1 MEQPSDTT
9 TLIDLMEGAVKRAV
23 VIRGGKRKVL
33 MKCKPG
39 EKKVGRQC
47 RRRSTSDLNKLKRR
61 AKRAA
66 RKART
71 KRMRALRKRKLSLKR
86 RKTIPQKKHSH
97 THTK

>member
-1 MEQPSDTT
+1 MEQQSETHT
-9 TLIDLMEGAVKRAV
+9 MAELMEGAAKRKI
-23 VIRGGKRKVL
+23 VIRAGKRKVL
-33 MKCKPG
+33 MRCQPG

-47 RRRSTSDLNKLKRR
+47 RRRSSSELGRLKRR

-86 RKTIPQKKHSH
+86 RRTIPSKKHIH
-97 THTK
+97 HK